1 MNIPQFAG
9 LTVSVSAT
17 FFLCLTTVRVPVFS
31 IQPAKYPTPCFWV
44 HSGRWLL
51 LLCSTKPPE
60 MKKVFYTL
68 LACTMTAFSFAQDID
83 IPKVED
89 QYKQRFGLKAGYNW
103 SYVTGSEE
111 GFKPGNRSGFM
122 VSAFYAPT
130 SRTGKG
136 FRSEIVFSRQGYSF
150 DNGGKNT
157 DVLNDYVYLPQLVT
171 FGIGRFFQLQ
181 AGAQI
186 GVLLNSKMSGAKDST
201 ITGLMNRID
210 YGFAAGVEL
219 NPAAGFLI
227 GGRYNLGLG
236 KLYKRYETTTS
247 NPGPYP
253 LPFNPE
259 TTNMKNGVVQL
270 FVGYRF

>member
-1 MNIPQFAG
+1 
-9 LTVSVSAT
+9 
-17 FFLCLTTVRVPVFS
+17 
-31 IQPAKYPTPCFWV
+31 
-44 HSGRWLL
+44 
-51 LLCSTKPPE
+51 
-60 MKKVFYTL
+60 MKKTIYTL
-68 LACTMTAFSFAQDID
+68 LACAISSLAFAQSID
-83 IPKVED
+83 IKKIED
-89 QYKQRFGLKAGYNW
+89 RYKQHFGLKAGYNW
-103 SYVTGSEE
+103 SYVTGSKE
-111 GFKPGNRSGFM
+111 GFKPSNHSGFM

-136 FRSEIVFSRQGYSF
+136 FRSEVVFSRQGYSF

-157 DVLNDYVYLPQLVT
+157 DVMNDYIYLPQLVT

-186 GVLLNSKMSGAKDST
+186 GVLLNSKMSGSKDST

-219 NPAAGFLI
+219 NPVAGFLI

-236 KLYKRYETTTS
+236 KLYKRYETTTT
-247 NPGPYP
+247 NPGAYP

-259 TTNMKNGVVQL
+259 TTDLKNGVVQV
-270 FVGYRF
+270 FVEYRF